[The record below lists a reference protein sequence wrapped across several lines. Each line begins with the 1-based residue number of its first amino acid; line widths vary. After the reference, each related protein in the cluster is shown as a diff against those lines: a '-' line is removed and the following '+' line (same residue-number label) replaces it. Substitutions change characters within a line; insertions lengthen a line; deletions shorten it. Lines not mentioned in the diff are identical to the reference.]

1 MQSSNNNNDNGA
13 RKRELN
19 ELATADQPQVE
30 ETTTK
35 LQKLDCS
42 NLEVCILNL
51 TK

>member
-1 MQSSNNNNDNGA
+1 
-13 RKRELN
+13 
-19 ELATADQPQVE
+19 VE

-51 TK
+51 TKWNENTQSRANSLIVVRNI